1 MAWVLAADFLTLAI
15 VGMAM
20 AAMTIMMDITT
31 STSVREKPWDPGR
44 RSQTPDGDLTAA
56 A

>member
-1 MAWVLAADFLTLAI
+1 MAWVLAADFLCLAI
-15 VGMAM
+15 VGIAM

-31 STSVREKPWDPGR
+31 STSVREKPCDTGR
-44 RSQTPDGDLTAA
+44 RRQPAGGDLTAA